1 MTAQQPYFKPAFFL
15 HLALAFV
22 ALAFLLAMALGYA
35 LPASWIAYTLASLLT
50 LRLIAEF
57 GYRFK
62 KRQADVVELNSEN

>member
-50 LRLIAEF
+50 LRLVAEF

-62 KRQADVVELNSEN
+62 KRQTDFAKAKSED